1 MYKQRDVEA
10 LWNRYNNLL
19 KKLNDENV
27 DNLVNKWDQRIIMSS
42 FSQREKEPFCGIGG
56 LVEYSLELAKAS
68 NNILKALNY
77 DTNTK
82 SIIKCTLLSILGRVG
97 NEVQDR
103 YVECQSEWHKEKLGQ
118 YYDWNES
125 CPKYQVNDMTL
136 FILQRHNI
144 NLSWEEWEALSLLKD
159 MTSEDNKFYSAH
171 KSRLSLVLQMA
182 HESVMKDERDKIL
195 GIYKVPFW

>member
-1 MYKQRDVEA
+1 MYKERDVET
-10 LWNRYNNLL
+10 LWNKYSNLL
-19 KKLNDENV
+19 SKLNDKNVEN
-27 DNLVNKWDQRIIMSS
+27 LINKWDQRIIMSS

-77 DTNTK
+77 DTNPM
-82 SIIKCTLLSILGRVG
+82 SIIKCSLLSILGRVG
-97 NEVQDR
+97 NEMQDR
-103 YVECQSEWHKEKLGQ
+103 YIECESEWHKEKLGQ

-195 GIYKVPFW
+195 GIYKVPF

>member
-159 MTSEDNKFYSAH
+159 MSSEDNKFYSAH

-195 GIYKVPFW
+195 GIYKVPF